1 MKRLNQKRIVLGM
14 VLSAWCFAVPVAAQE
29 NTDTTDIFYKHLE
42 LNEVIVT
49 GLTGETKMKF
59 SPTPVSIVSGKELR
73 QIASTNIIDAIARQ
87 PGIAQITTGS
97 GISKPVIRGLGYNR
111 IVTISDGVRQEGQ
124 QWGDEHGIE
133 VDAQGVSTVEI
144 LKGPASL
151 MYGSDAMA
159 GVVIFHSMPIASLGE
174 MTANINTEYQTNNGL
189 FDYSLSLNGNQSGIV
204 WNARYSEKMA
214 HAYKNKYD
222 GYVPNSQFHERALSG
237 MIGLHRQWGQSH
249 LRLGYYHLTPSI
261 IEGERDE
268 VTGELISDAANIK
281 TYGKT
286 LPFQQVYH
294 YKAISDN
301 TFNLPSGY
309 LKAIIGYQQNQR
321 KEYEESPDEYNLYF
335 QLHTLSYDIRYM
347 SLENNGWKMNGGIGG
362 MYQRSLNKGDEYLI
376 PAYRLFDIGAY
387 VTGNKRLNDWTFSGG
402 VRIDRRQ
409 LHSER
414 LIDDDQLRFTEFSRH
429 FTGVTGSLGAVFN
442 ATENL
447 NFRLNISRGFRAP
460 NMSELGSNGVHEGTE
475 RYEVGNHDL
484 KPEYSWQAD
493 FGMDFT
499 SKYISAQVALFAN
512 RIDNYV
518 FSHRV
523 NEIIE
528 PGYDTYEFTQGDAR
542 LLGFEAGFDF
552 HPIHQLHFANSFS
565 FVDARQLHQPK
576 ETKYLPMTP
585 APRWTADLKYEF
597 THNGRW
603 LNNSYVAFGLDC
615 NLRQNHY
622 YMADDTETATP
633 SYTLLN
639 ISAGTDVKFKGKKV
653 AEVHMTIDNLTNR
666 AYQNHLSRL
675 KYTDFNVVTRRQGV
689 FNMGRNITFKVMVP
703 IHIL

>member
-1 MKRLNQKRIVLGM
+1 M

>member
-1 MKRLNQKRIVLGM
+1 MKKIISI
-14 VLSAWCFAVPVAAQE
+14 LSLVCCFIPMTAQE
-29 NTDTTDIFYKHLE
+29 NSDTADIFYKHLE

-49 GLTGETKMKF
+49 GLTGETKMKY

-73 QIASTNIIDAIARQ
+73 QISSTNIIDAIARQ

-111 IVTISDGVRQEGQ
+111 IITISDGVRQEGQ

-174 MTANINTEYQTNNGL
+174 MTANISTEYQTNNGL
-189 FDYSLSLNGNQSGIV
+189 FDYSLSLNGNQSGVV

-249 LRLGYYHLTPSI
+249 LRLGYYHLTPGI

-268 VTGELISDAANIK
+268 ETGELISEAANIK

-362 MYQRSLNKGDEYLI
+362 MYQRSLNKGEEYLI

-387 VTGNKRLNDWTFSGG
+387 VTGNKRLNEWTFSGG

-499 SKYISAQVALFAN
+499 SKYLSAQVALFAN

-523 NEIIE
+523 NEVIV
-528 PGYDTYEFTQGDAR
+528 PGYDTYVFTQGDAR
-542 LLGFEAGFDF
+542 LLGFEAGFDL
-552 HPIHQLHFANSFS
+552 HPIHQLHFANAFS
-565 FVDARQLHQPK
+565 LVDARQLHQPE

-603 LNNSYVAFGLDC
+603 LNNSYVAFGLEC

-653 AEVHMTIDNLTNR
+653 AEVHMTVDNLTNR

-675 KYTDFNVVTRRQGV
+675 KYTDFNVVTGRQGV
-689 FNMGRNITFKVMVP
+689 FNMGRNITFKVNVP
-703 IHIL
+703 ISIL

>member
-1 MKRLNQKRIVLGM
+1 MM
-14 VLSAWCFAVPVAAQE
+14 LSAWCFSVPVAAQE
-29 NTDTTDIFYKHLE
+29 NSDTADIFYKHLE

-49 GLTGETKMKF
+49 GLTGETKMKY

-73 QIASTNIIDAIARQ
+73 QISSTNIIDAIARQ

-111 IVTISDGVRQEGQ
+111 IITISDGVRQEGQ

-159 GVVIFHSMPIASLGE
+159 GVVIFHNMPIASLGE
-174 MTANINTEYQTNNGL
+174 MTANISTEYQTNNGL
-189 FDYSLSLNGNQSGIV
+189 FDYSLSLNGNQSGVV

-281 TYGKT
+281 TYGKV

-387 VTGNKRLNDWTFSGG
+387 VTGNKRLNEWTFSGG

-409 LHSER
+409 LHSES
-414 LIDDDQLRFTEFSRH
+414 LIDNDQLRFTEFSRH

-460 NMSELGSNGVHEGTE
+460 NMSELGSNGVHEGTV
-475 RYEVGNHDL
+475 RYEIGNHDL
-484 KPEYSWQAD
+484 RPEYSWQAD
-493 FGMDFT
+493 LGMDFT
-499 SKYISAQVALFAN
+499 SKYLSAQVALFAN

-552 HPIHQLHFANSFS
+552 HPIHQLHFANAFS
-565 FVDARQLHQPK
+565 LVDARQLHQPE

-603 LNNSYVAFGLDC
+603 LNNSYVAFGLEC

-675 KYTDFNVVTRRQGV
+675 KYTDFNVVTGRQGV
-689 FNMGRNITFKVMVP
+689 FNMGRNITFKVNVP
-703 IHIL
+703 ISIL